1 MFLAKIA
8 LAIEF
13 QLATP
18 SVGWTLL
25 NVSASLAAS
34 EELLQSMSA
43 QQKQRHLWS
52 TVLQD
57 APFPFAYGGLFLG
70 LYLRHGGRFAVYLA
84 APAFIVIPVDLIEN
98 AVKVITLLRDEA
110 LLPAN
115 AYLTPTY
122 FLLFYAASIVAIG
135 NLSISLS
142 LRVLRK
148 FTQ

>member
-1 MFLAKIA
+1 M
-8 LAIEF
+8 EF

-18 SVGWTLL
+18 SVGWALL
-25 NVSASLAAS
+25 NVSASLGAS
-34 EELLQSMSA
+34 EELLLSMSA
-43 QQKQRHLWS
+43 QQKQGHLWS

-98 AVKVITLLRDEA
+98 AVKVVALLRDEA

-115 AYLTPTY
+115 A
-122 FLLFYAASIVAIG
+122 
-135 NLSISLS
+135 
-142 LRVLRK
+142 
-148 FTQ
+148 

>member
-1 MFLAKIA
+1 MG
-8 LAIEF
+8 F

-18 SVGWTLL
+18 FVGGALL
-25 NVSASLAAS
+25 SVSASLAAS

-57 APFPFAYGGLFLG
+57 APFPFAYGGFFLG
-70 LYLRHGGRFAVYLA
+70 LYLRHGDRFAVYLA
-84 APAFIVIPVDLIEN
+84 APAFLVIPVDLIKN
-98 AVKVITLLRDEA
+98 AVEVIALLRDEA

-115 AYLTPTY
+115 AYLTPAN
-122 FLLFYAASIVAIG
+122 FLLFYAALIVAIS
-135 NLSISLS
+135 NLNISLS

-148 FTQ
+148 FT